1 MVSFFVQKI
10 EELSIMKLVFLHS
23 SDTHGYLLPTD
34 YQSKGKYD
42 APFGLCRVAS
52 AIKSEKDKWGADHVV
67 VTDAGDCLQGS
78 PLAAYTHGSKNLN
91 NLARFTAAYNAV
103 GYDVRCLGNHDFNF
117 GQDYMAYYV
126 DNNKA
131 PFVNCNI
138 LDEETNVPAIG
149 RDYVILE
156 RSGVKIG
163 VLGITTQYI
172 PHWEAA
178 DRIKGLKFLSAYD
191 QIKHFAKIL
200 RPQVDVLAVIYHGGF
215 ESDIETGKATEPHN
229 GENEGYRIL
238 TEIPEV
244 DVMLTGHQHRR
255 LNVITK
261 DGKPCVQPGYRG
273 EAIAEVVLDLE
284 KTENGYKVKS
294 TDSKLIDTKDYE
306 PDPEVVKIVE
316 PLDQAT
322 QAWLDSPIAH
332 LDEEARIEDAN
343 KGRIEGAPFI
353 NLLQQMQL
361 YFTHADVSATAVMN
375 DNAKGFGQTVTM
387 RDILLNYPYANQLV
401 RVKLTGKELRNIV
414 EHTATFLE
422 KDENGNIHF
431 IDRYLKPKPELYHFD
446 VFYPLEY
453 AADLS
458 KPLGHRLTKLEL
470 GGKPIDDNK
479 VYHLAVNNYRA
490 NGGGFYPEYS
500 MDKIEFSL
508 DKDYVQMFSEYL
520 TEADIHVDT
529 KKYYKFY

>member
-1 MVSFFVQKI
+1 
-10 EELSIMKLVFLHS
+10 MKLVFLHS

-34 YQSKGKYD
+34 YQNDGEYN
-42 APFGLCRVAS
+42 APFGLSRVAS
-52 AIKSEKDKWGADHVV
+52 AIKAEKAKWGAEHVV

-78 PLAAYTHGSKNLN
+78 PLAAYAHGSGDLKNLD
-91 NLARFTAAYNAV
+91 RFTAAYNAV

-117 GQDYMAYYV
+117 GQSYMANYV

-138 LDEETNVPAIG
+138 LAAETHMPALG
-149 RDYVILE
+149 REYVILK

-163 VLGITTQYI
+163 VIGITTQYI

-178 DRIKGLKFLSAYD
+178 DRIKGLEFKSAFD
-191 QIKHFAKIL
+191 QVAKL
-200 RPQVDVLAVIYHGGF
+200 AKKLKPQVDVLVVLYHGGF
-215 ESDIETGKATEPHN
+215 ESDIEDGHATEPHN
-229 GENEGYRIL
+229 GENEGYRIF

-255 LNVITK
+255 LNVIK

-273 EAIAEVVLDLE
+273 EAIAEVVLDLDQ
-284 KTENGYKVKS
+284 TEDGYKVVNAE
-294 TDSKLIDTKDYE
+294 SKLIDTKDYDS
-306 PDPEVVKIVE
+306 DPELTEIVK

-322 QAWLDSPIAH
+322 QKWLDQPIAH
-332 LDEEARIEDAN
+332 LDEPAPIEDAN

-361 YFTHADVSATAVMN
+361 YFTGADLSATAVMN
-375 DNAKGFGQTVTM
+375 DVAKGFGKTVTM

-401 RVKLTGKELRNIV
+401 KVRLTGKELRHIV
-414 EHTATFLE
+414 EHTATFLR
-422 KDENGNIHF
+422 KDADGSIHF

-453 AADLS
+453 EADLS
-458 KPLGHRLTKLEL
+458 KPAGHRLTKLKLHGEDI
-470 GGKPIDDNK
+470 KDDQ

-500 MDKIEFSL
+500 LDKIEMSL

-520 TEADIHVDT
+520 TEADVHVDT
-529 KKYYKFY
+529 KKYYRFY

>member
-1 MVSFFVQKI
+1 
-10 EELSIMKLVFLHS
+10 MKLVFLHS

-34 YQSKGKYD
+34 YQSDGEYD
-42 APFGLCRVAS
+42 APFGLSRVAS
-52 AIKSEKDKWGADHVV
+52 AIKSEKAKWGEDHVI

-78 PLAAYTHGSKNLN
+78 PLAAYAHGSKNLD

-117 GQDYMAYYV
+117 GQDYQAYYV

-138 LDEETNVPAIG
+138 LDQATQVPSLG

-156 RSGVKIG
+156 RDGVKVG

-178 DRIKGLKFLSAYD
+178 DRIKGLDFKSAFD
-191 QIKHFAKIL
+191 QIKRFAKIIK
-200 RPQVDVLAVIYHGGF
+200 PQVDLLAVLYHGGF
-215 ESDIETGKATEPHN
+215 ESDLETGTATEPHN

-255 LNVITK
+255 LNVIK

-273 EAIAEVVLDLE
+273 EAIAEVVFDLD
-284 KTENGYKVKS
+284 KTADGVKINKV
-294 TDSKLIDTKDYE
+294 DSKLIDTKDYE
-306 PDPEVVKIVE
+306 SDPEIVKIVK

-322 QAWLDSPIAH
+322 QAWLDQPIAQ
-332 LDEEARIEDAN
+332 LDEPAPIADAN

-361 YFTHADVSATAVMN
+361 YFTDADVSATAVMN
-375 DNAKGFGQTVTM
+375 DRAKGFGKTVTM

-401 RVKLTGKELRNIV
+401 RVKLTGKQLRHIV
-414 EHTATFLE
+414 EHTATFLR
-422 KDENGNIHF
+422 KDADGSIHF
-431 IDRYLKPKPELYHFD
+431 IDRYIKPKPELYHFD

-453 AADLS
+453 EADLS
-458 KPLGHRLTKLEL
+458 KPEGQRLTKLL
-470 GGKPIDDNK
+470 LHGQPLDDDK

-500 MDKIEFSL
+500 MDKIEFTL

-520 TEADIHVDT
+520 THGPIHVDT
-529 KKYYKFY
+529 KKYYRFY